1 VRVRL
6 HWFLPRF
13 HTNLAPLVRELV
25 RQGHEVRL
33 DVLGVGRSEDHRV
46 VTPQVVPAPERSVA
60 GFRSRLRAWRAD
72 AAIVRDPD
80 LREGRAAAEA
90 ALAERVPL
98 VLYTQRPVRRA
109 RTVRET
115 LLSPGWWP
123 WRIRRVPAFSPVPG
137 DARFGCPW
145 PWLTDLP
152 FAADPERAAKRDFF
166 AGDAVHVLS
175 VGKFMARKNHAAL
188 IAAFE
193 RVADR
198 ERVTLT
204 LIGAR
209 HPGQPHAL
217 ADVQAQVAASRHRD
231 AIRVLLEVPPAMMA
245 EHYLAADLFIL
256 PSRDE
261 PAAVSHLEAMT
272 HGVPVLCSRGN
283 GTAAYVGDGG
293 RIFDETNPARLLDA
307 LSTAVA
313 DRSWMTTA
321 GANARRIA
329 RSTHHP
335 ERIAAGLWAL
345 IARATHGR

>member
-1 VRVRL
+1 MRL
-6 HWFLPRF
+6 AWFLPRY
-13 HTNLAPLVRELV
+13 HTNLTPLIRTLV
-25 RQGHEVRL
+25 DEGHQVRL
-33 DVLGVGRSEDHRV
+33 DVRRVRSIEDHRAAAPV
-46 VTPQVVPAPERSVA
+46 VVPEAERNVA
-60 GFRSRLRAWRAD
+60 GFQRRWRAFGAE

-80 LREGRAAAEA
+80 LPAGRAAATA
-90 ALAERVPL
+90 ALREGIPL
-98 VLYTQRPVRRA
+98 VLYTQRPVHRPRA
-109 RTVRET
+109 IRET

-145 PWLTDLP
+145 PWLGFLP

-175 VGKFMARKNHAAL
+175 VGKFMARKNHRAL
-188 IAAFE
+188 ITAFE

-198 ERVTLT
+198 KRVTLT

-209 HPGQPHAL
+209 HPGQPQAL

-231 AIRVLLEVPPAMMA
+231 AIRVLVEVPPDRMA
-245 EHYLAADLFIL
+245 EHYLAADLFVL

-283 GTAAYVGDGG
+283 GTAAYVGGG
-293 RIFDETNPARLLDA
+293 GKTFDETNPAALADA

-313 DRSWMTTA
+313 DRSWLITA
-321 GANARRIA
+321 GATARRIA
-329 RSTHHP
+329 LSTHHP
-335 ERIAAGLWAL
+335 ERIAADLWAI
-345 IARATHGR
+345 IARAARGK